1 MKKSDRISFFFG
13 IVSICAPN
21 LGFFSYLM
29 VYCSFLFYYIGI
41 ANTICFFVLRR
52 LTFFLIIFWGVLIA
66 IWNEA
71 ILKNIIRQPRPEGA
85 CRSSYGMP
93 SGHSVFAI
101 FFLVW
106 AILEIIFGTR
116 KKWRPGTKVAVIF
129 VFLINTVLIPYSRVY
144 LGYHTVAQVI
154 VGSICG
160 AVYAI
165 LVYLVLTKYRVKI
178 KKWIWKLKCV
188 RRYGLVDDYLR
199 EGERPAHKQNIKRKT
214 LDLEINKF

>member
-1 MKKSDRISFFFG
+1 MTKVDHISFFFG
-13 IVSICAPN
+13 LVSICAPN

-29 VYCSFLFYYIGI
+29 VYCSFLFYYLVI

-52 LTFFLIIFWGVLIA
+52 LTFLLITFWSAVIA
-66 IWNEA
+66 LWNEG
-71 ILKNIIRQPRPEGA
+71 ILKNIIRQSRPEGA

-93 SGHSVFAI
+93 SGHSVFAM
-101 FFLVW
+101 FYLVW

-116 KKWRPGTKVAVIF
+116 KKWRPVTKVAVIF
-129 VFLINTVLIPYSRVY
+129 VFLINTALIPYSRVY

-165 LVYLVLTKYRVKI
+165 LVYLVHTKYRVKI
-178 KKWIWKLKCV
+178 KKWIWKFKFV

-199 EGERPAHKQNIKRKT
+199 EGERPAHERDTKRKT
-214 LDLEINKF
+214 LDLEINKN